1 MKTCTF
7 ICDLIHKFYTGY
19 LSCIYRLIY
28 QYDFPHKKDKLAF
41 EIFFE
46 GPKLYILYSKPQMGM
61 LNIELTLNSLNINE
75 CIYSYILV

>member
-1 MKTCTF
+1 M
-7 ICDLIHKFYTGY
+7 I
-19 LSCIYRLIY
+19 
-28 QYDFPHKKDKLAF
+28 FPTKKDKLAL

-61 LNIELTLNSLNINE
+61 LNVELTLNSLNINE